1 MGKSRWTLSYKE
13 IYNHYNYDSLNYII
27 DIIYGFYSKYREECK
42 LKGITGGIEEKKIQM
57 IRYEIIAKF
66 CQYAENLGAFTY
78 GYDTH
83 HSSRDK
89 ESKILS
95 TLIRYYVSEIEKEY
109 RSLTKG
115 QIHRLWKN
123 QEHALKNIFGYHKI
137 TNSHN
142 VYESLLNIKKLLR
155 EIYDCYRFY
164 KESYNSYKHGYQLWF
179 GRDQNQ
185 IDVAI
190 YVLRRGKRKRRKYVP
205 SDDGSLSV
213 VLKCS
218 HYCRQLFDI
227 LIENQRQL
235 AIMGKK
241 KASNKIDILFLKKK
255 NNDFIVQKQSC

>member
-1 MGKSRWTLSYKE
+1 MAKSRWTLSYKE

-27 DIIYGFYSKYREECK
+27 DIIHGLYSNY
-42 LKGITGGIEEKKIQM
+42 
-57 IRYEIIAKF
+57 
-66 CQYAENLGAFTY
+66 
-78 GYDTH
+78 
-83 HSSRDK
+83 RDK

-95 TLIRYYVSEIEKEY
+95 TLIRYDVSQIEEKY
-109 RSLTKG
+109 KSLTKG

-123 QEHALKNIFGYHKI
+123 QEQALKNIFGYYKI
-137 TNSHN
+137 TKSNN
-142 VYESLLNIKKLLR
+142 VHKSLLNIKKFLR
-155 EIYDCYRFY
+155 EIYDCYLFC
-164 KESYNSYKHGYQLWF
+164 KESYNSYKHGYRLWF

-205 SDDGSLSV
+205 SDDGSLLV

-218 HYCRQLFDI
+218 RYCRQLFDI
-227 LIENQRQL
+227 LIENQRQI
-235 AIMGKK
+235 AIIGKK